1 MGSILQERVAQRC
14 VERLCIGDREWKKKA
29 PRSTS
34 RPNVAGTKMGR
45 RQSQRKFNQPQCPI
59 QSQENNHE
67 KKPQRRKHKSNTS
80 PTKCSAPLYS
90 AQGTSMLYPAASEED
105 RMKIKVSSAT
115 ENRKHTHTGLRASK
129 HTAALLDHGLPH
141 PSPDQQ
147 EELSPQEDSDTDL
160 SELERL
166 PLSSRPLAPRLELRP
181 EVVEDGD
188 APSHCRTVRGGDF
201 PDFLPP
207 PFNSWSLSQLA
218 VFYNMEGRGA
228 FRLRPVGPLER
239 YLERLLQLEWHQI
252 QTVQAEHGTQD
263 VPGGTSS
270 CQRSSTAAPAPTR
283 LSSPKC
289 ILQCQRGFPLSFLS
303 SLAGHS
309 ALLAGGTSG
318 LCRIC
323 SSSCSTSCCHSTH
336 SHSHLSR
343 LSLDGSR
350 GPLPRPKRSYSESRV
365 HSSDRRL
372 RTQRSISPTSANSYL
387 KRMQASGNIRN
398 PIQAGPGRTHSSD
411 RGRDEPDS
419 TAGVLRKR
427 THKLS
432 EQRRG
437 GGKHLN
443 RSETSRSSSESRTGR
458 EERDKVA
465 GWTEQEVTGL
475 SVCLPGSRHPR
486 VQRPSRSKQ
495 VEFVT

>member
-14 VERLCIGDREWKKKA
+14 VERLCVGDKEWKKKA

-45 RQSQRKFNQPQCPI
+45 RQSQRKFPQPQCPI

-67 KKPQRRKHKSNTS
+67 KKPQRRKHKAN
-80 PTKCSAPLYS
+80 KCSAPQHS
-90 AQGTSMLYPAASEED
+90 AQGTSMFHPAAPEED
-105 RMKIKVSSAT
+105 RMKIKVSPAT
-115 ENRKHTHTGLRASK
+115 ESRKHTHTGLRTSK
-129 HTAALLDHGLPH
+129 HAPALLDHGLP
-141 PSPDQQ
+141 PLSPDQQ

-160 SELERL
+160 SESERL

-188 APSHCRTVRGGDF
+188 APPHCRTVRGRDF

-218 VFYNMEGRGA
+218 VFYNTEGRGA
-228 FRLRPVGPLER
+228 FRPRPVGPLER

-252 QTVQAEHGTQD
+252 QTVQAERGTQD
-263 VPGGTSS
+263 VPGGTSC
-270 CQRSSTAAPAPTR
+270 CQRSSAAAPAPTR

-289 ILQCQRGFPLSFLS
+289 ILQCQRAFPLSFLS

-309 ALLAGGTSG
+309 ALLACGTSG

-323 SSSCSTSCCHSTH
+323 SSSCSPSCCRSTH

-343 LSLDGSR
+343 HSPDGSR

-372 RTQRSISPTSANSYL
+372 RTQRSGSPTGSSSYL
-387 KRMQASGNIRN
+387 RRMQASGNIRN
-398 PIQAGPGRTHSSD
+398 PIHAGPGRTHSSV
-411 RGRDEPDS
+411 RGCDEPDW
-419 TAGVLRKR
+419 TAGVQRKR
-427 THKLS
+427 SGS

-437 GGKHLN
+437 GGRRVN

-458 EERDKVA
+458 AERSEAA
-465 GWTEQEVTGL
+465 GWTEQEVTGV
-475 SVCLPGSRHPR
+475 SVCLPGSRHPP